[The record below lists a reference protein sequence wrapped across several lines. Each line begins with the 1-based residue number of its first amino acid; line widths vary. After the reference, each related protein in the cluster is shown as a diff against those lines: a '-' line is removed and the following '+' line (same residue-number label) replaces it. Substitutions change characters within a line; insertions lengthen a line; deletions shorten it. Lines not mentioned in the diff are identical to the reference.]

1 MNTHE
6 RLQEIVARVERSGFM
21 SVKEL
26 SRLFDVSEV
35 TVRRDLQRLHDE
47 ERLQRT
53 YGGAAALSPQ
63 SIRTGTDPNGVTVAP
78 SPPDSFLL
86 DQIDVLLAVSL
97 SPRSDMILA
106 ERAGK
111 YGVPI
116 VAESLAMDGA
126 ETLVAVDNFAAAHSL
141 GEWVGDYVAQH
152 VDAHA
157 NVLDMTYY
165 LHNTQDRSDGFMAGL
180 TERLPT
186 AKATLSLNTQAD
198 FQSAYQLATDALQVY
213 PEINVIFGIN
223 DTVTAGVI
231 QACQD
236 LSIAPESV
244 VVVTFGMEGD
254 TLKEELLLG
263 QYLKAGLAMFPEVV
277 GPTCIEAAIAAF
289 NHVALP
295 AHIVTPHA
303 VLSAENID
311 TVYEQRAGNWALR
324 TNGVNKPPT
333 PTMKDRVDGPNV
345 MPETIGFLVPFGE
358 HEWYINLA
366 AAMAQHARTLGIEL
380 ALADAAENLRD
391 ELVLRKRSIAA
402 EASTLIMP
410 GDVVLIDGGETPT
423 FLAEAL
429 AGKTDITVITN
440 SMSVIDVLRHEPG
453 ISLISTGGLLGV
465 ASQTLTGPTAEAV
478 FRELRG
484 DKLFLASAG
493 ISPDFGLS
501 HTDLAEVAMKQAM
514 IRAAREVIL
523 LADHT
528 KFEQESI
535 VQVAPL
541 DVVDKLITDNALP
554 ASMRLD
560 LSRRGIEVV
569 LATG

>member
-1 MNTHE
+1 M
-6 RLQEIVARVERSGFM
+6 
-21 SVKEL
+21 
-26 SRLFDVSEV
+26 
-35 TVRRDLQRLHDE
+35 VRTSCRR
-47 ERLQRT
+47 
-53 YGGAAALSPQ
+53 
-63 SIRTGTDPNGVTVAP
+63 
-78 SPPDSFLL
+78 
-86 DQIDVLLAVSL
+86 
-97 SPRSDMILA
+97 
-106 ERAGK
+106 
-111 YGVPI
+111 
-116 VAESLAMDGA
+116 
-126 ETLVAVDNFAAAHSL
+126 
-141 GEWVGDYVAQH
+141 
-152 VDAHA
+152 
-157 NVLDMTYY
+157 
-165 LHNTQDRSDGFMAGL
+165 
-180 TERLPT
+180 
-186 AKATLSLNTQAD
+186 
-198 FQSAYQLATDALQVY
+198 QSA
-213 PEINVIFGIN
+213 F
-223 DTVTAGVI
+223 
-231 QACQD
+231 
-236 LSIAPESV
+236 S
-244 VVVTFGMEGD
+244 
-254 TLKEELLLG
+254 
-263 QYLKAGLAMFPEVV
+263 FP
-277 GPTCIEAAIAAF
+277 
-289 NHVALP
+289 
-295 AHIVTPHA
+295 
-303 VLSAENID
+303 SAS
-311 TVYEQRAGNWALR
+311 TSGTSTWQRPWQ
-324 TNGVNKPPT
+324 
-333 PTMKDRVDGPNV
+333 
-345 MPETIGFLVPFGE
+345 
-358 HEWYINLA
+358 
-366 AAMAQHARTLGIEL
+366 QHARTLGIEL

-453 ISLISTGGLLGV
+453 ISLISTGGLLGL

-493 ISPDFGLS
+493 VSPDFGLS
-501 HTDLAEVAMKQAM
+501 HTNLAEVAMKQAM